1 MSNDIA
7 PEPVA
12 APDDHQFETETNT
25 TPDGGAAAS
34 DAQASSELSDVDAET
49 QALQSEVAD
58 EPSDADASDAGSKLN
73 QKKRSLSARK
83 QTYQNQINE
92 LAKQRGDLHRAYET
106 ERREYDAMRA
116 ARAQAAPAQTQARPA
131 PVDPDAPHEEQFE
144 TYGDYVKAAARHESR
159 RAVMEAQHH
168 ARQSHEATQRQAW
181 ESSRNT
187 AHEERL
193 TAHRATNPE
202 FDVLVNREDINLS
215 TPMVDVIKASDH
227 GPGLMVHMAQHPD
240 DAQRIASLHPVLA
253 FGEMK
258 ALEARLDVAHGST
271 PPSQQKTMSKAKP
284 PIKPVGTTLSGSADD
299 PSELEFGREYVT
311 RMNKLERGRRTH
323 R

>member
-1 MSNDIA
+1 M
-7 PEPVA
+7 
-12 APDDHQFETETNT
+12 NT
-25 TPDGGAAAS
+25 TPDGGPAAS
-34 DAQASSELSDVDAET
+34 DAQATSDLSDADVEA
-49 QALQSEVAD
+49 QALQSVVAD

-73 QKKRSLSARK
+73 QKKRSLAARK

-92 LAKQRGDLHRAYET
+92 LAKQRGDLHRAYES
-106 ERREYDAMRA
+106 ERREYDVLRA
-116 ARAQAAPAQTQARPA
+116 ARTQASPPQQARPA

-144 TYGDYVKAAARHESR
+144 TYGEYVKAAARYESR

-168 ARQSHEATQRQAW
+168 AHQSHEAHQRQAW

-193 TAHRATNPE
+193 ATHRATNPE

-240 DAQRIASLHPVLA
+240 DAQRIAALHPVLA

-258 ALEARLDVAHGST
+258 ALEARLDVALGST
-271 PPSQQKTMSKAKP
+271 PPSKPMSKAKP
-284 PIKPVGTTLSGSADD
+284 PIKPVGTTLSGSVDD

-311 RMNKLERGRRTH
+311 RMNKLERSRRTH

>member
-7 PEPVA
+7 PESVA
-12 APDDHQFETETNT
+12 APNDKQFETETNT
-25 TPDGGAAAS
+25 TPDGGADAS
-34 DAQASSELSDVDAET
+34 DAPTPRAVSDADIET
-49 QALQSEVAD
+49 QALQSEVTD
-58 EPSDADASDAGSKLN
+58 EPSDADASAAGTKLN

-92 LAKQRGDLHRAYET
+92 LAKQRGDLHRAYES
-106 ERREYDAMRA
+106 ERREYDALRA
-116 ARAQAAPAQTQARPA
+116 SRAQAESPTPQQARPA
-131 PVDPDAPHEEQFE
+131 PVDPDAPQENQFE

-159 RAVMEAQHH
+159 RAVMEAQHY
-168 ARQSHEATQRQAW
+168 ARQSQEAHKRQAW
-181 ESSRNT
+181 EATRNT

-193 TAHRATNPE
+193 KAHRATNPE
-202 FDVLVNREDINLS
+202 FDVLVDREDINLS

-227 GPGLMVHMAQHPD
+227 GPGLMVHMAQHPE
-240 DAQRIASLHPVLA
+240 DAQRISALHPVLA

-271 PPSQQKTMSKAKP
+271 PPSKPMSRAKP
-284 PIKPVGTTLSGSADD
+284 PIKPVGTTLSGSVDD
-299 PSELEFGREYVT
+299 PSELEFGREYVA
-311 RMNKLERGRRTH
+311 RMNKLERSRRTH

>member
-7 PEPVA
+7 PEAVA

-34 DAQASSELSDVDAET
+34 DAQVTSDLSDADAEA
-49 QALQSEVAD
+49 QALQSEVVD

-92 LAKQRGDLHRAYET
+92 LAKQRGDLHRAYES
-106 ERREYDAMRA
+106 ERREYDALRA
-116 ARAQAAPAQTQARPA
+116 ARTQAAPAPPQARPA
-131 PVDPDAPHEEQFE
+131 PVDPDAPQEEQFE
-144 TYGDYVKAAARHESR
+144 TYGDYVKAAARYESR
-159 RAVMEAQHH
+159 RAVMEAHHH
-168 ARQSHEATQRQAW
+168 ARQSHETQQRQAW

-227 GPGLMVHMAQHPD
+227 GPGLMVHMAHHPD
-240 DAQRIASLHPVLA
+240 DAQRIAALHPVLA

-271 PPSQQKTMSKAKP
+271 PPSKPMSKAKP
-284 PIKPVGTTLSGSADD
+284 PIKPVGTTLSGSVDD
-299 PSELEFGREYVT
+299 PSELEFGREYIA
-311 RMNKLERGRRTH
+311 RMNKLERNRRTH

>member
-12 APDDHQFETETNT
+12 APDDQQFETETNT
-25 TPDGGAAAS
+25 TPDGGADPS
-34 DAQASSELSDVDAET
+34 DAQTTRALSDADVEA

-73 QKKRSLSARK
+73 QKKRSLAARK

-92 LAKQRGDLHRAYET
+92 LAKQRGDLHRAYES
-106 ERREYDAMRA
+106 ERREYDALRA
-116 ARAQAAPAQTQARPA
+116 ARTQAASPDPTQARPA
-131 PVDPDAPHEEQFE
+131 PVDPDAPLEDQFE
-144 TYGDYVKAAARHESR
+144 TYGDYVKAAARYESR
-159 RAVMEAQHH
+159 RAVMEAHHH
-168 ARQSHEATQRQAW
+168 ARQSHEAQKRQAW

-193 TAHRATNPE
+193 AAHRATNPE

-227 GPGLMVHMAQHPD
+227 GPSLMMHMAHHPD
-240 DAQRIASLHPVLA
+240 DAQRIAALHPVLA

-271 PPSQQKTMSKAKP
+271 PPSKPMSRAKP
-284 PIKPVGTTLSGSADD
+284 PIKPVGTTLSESADD
-299 PSELEFGREYVT
+299 PSELEFGREYVS
-311 RMNKLERGRRTH
+311 RMNKLERNRRTH

>member
-7 PEPVA
+7 PESVA

-25 TPDGGAAAS
+25 ATDGGAVVS
-34 DAQASSELSDVDAET
+34 DADVEA
-49 QALQSEVAD
+49 QALQSEVED

-73 QKKRSLSARK
+73 QKKRSLSART

-92 LAKQRGDLHRAYET
+92 LAKQRGDLHRAYES
-106 ERREYDAMRA
+106 ERREYDALRA
-116 ARAQAAPAQTQARPA
+116 ARTQASPA
-131 PVDPDAPHEEQFE
+131 PPQAPPAPGDPDAPSEEQFE
-144 TYGDYVKAAARHESR
+144 TYGDYVKAAARYESR
-159 RAVMEAQHH
+159 RAVMEAHHH
-168 ARQSHEATQRQAW
+168 ARQTHEAHQRQAW

-193 TAHRATNPE
+193 AAHRTTNPE

-227 GPGLMVHMAQHPD
+227 GPGLMVHMAQHPE
-240 DAQRIASLHPVLA
+240 DAQRIAALHPVLA

-271 PPSQQKTMSKAKP
+271 PPSKPMSRAKP
-284 PIKPVGTTLSGSADD
+284 PIKPVGTTLSGSVDD
-299 PSELEFGREYVT
+299 PSELEFGREYVS
-311 RMNKLERGRRTH
+311 RMNKLERSRRTH

>member
-1 MSNDIA
+1 MRNDIA
-7 PEPVA
+7 PEAVA

-34 DAQASSELSDVDAET
+34 DAQVSSDLSDADAEA
-49 QALQSEVAD
+49 QALQSVVAD

-92 LAKQRGDLHRAYET
+92 LAKQRGDLHRAYES
-106 ERREYDAMRA
+106 ERREYDALRA
-116 ARAQAAPAQTQARPA
+116 ARTQAAPPAPSQARPA
-131 PVDPDAPHEEQFE
+131 PVDPDAPQEEQFE

-168 ARQSHEATQRQAW
+168 ARQSHEAHQRQAW

-193 TAHRATNPE
+193 AAHRTTNPE

-227 GPGLMVHMAQHPD
+227 GPGLMVHMAHHPD
-240 DAQRIASLHPVLA
+240 DAQRIAALHPVLA

-271 PPSQQKTMSKAKP
+271 PPSKPMSKAKP
-284 PIKPVGTTLSGSADD
+284 PIKPVGTTLSGSVDD
-299 PSELEFGREYVT
+299 PSELEFGREYVS
-311 RMNKLERGRRTH
+311 RMNKLERSRRTH

>member
-1 MSNDIA
+1 MRNDIA
-7 PEPVA
+7 PEAVA
-12 APDDHQFETETNT
+12 APDDQQFETETNT

-34 DAQASSELSDVDAET
+34 DTQTTSEPSDADVEAR
-49 QALQSEVAD
+49 ALQSEVAD

-92 LAKQRGDLHRAYET
+92 LAKQRGDLHRAYES
-106 ERREYDAMRA
+106 ERREYDALRA
-116 ARAQAAPAQTQARPA
+116 ARTQAAPQQAPPA
-131 PVDPDAPHEEQFE
+131 PVDPAAPQEEQFE
-144 TYGDYVKAAARHESR
+144 TYGDYVKAAARYESR
-159 RAVMEAQHH
+159 HAVLEAQHH
-168 ARQSHEATQRQAW
+168 ARQAHEAHQRQAW
-181 ESSRNT
+181 ESSRNI

-193 TAHRATNPE
+193 NTHRATNPE

-227 GPGLMVHMAQHPD
+227 GPGLMVHMAHHPD
-240 DAQRIASLHPVLA
+240 DAQRIAALHPVLA

-271 PPSQQKTMSKAKP
+271 PPSKPMSSAKP
-284 PIKPVGTTLSGSADD
+284 PIKPVGTTLSGSVDD

-311 RMNKLERGRRTH
+311 RMNKLERSRRTH